1 MRRPPVAT
9 CENDD
14 RGDQPQGAADGQH
27 RARIGEPRRDLG
39 HVIGHRPRVAAPTRA
54 PQAACHVSFTTVTT
68 PSDVRAL
75 AGELSLAVVR
85 LTRHLR
91 GRRVDSQISL
101 TQLSA
106 LATLAREGAMTPG
119 ALAAKERVQPPSMTR
134 VIASLTDLGLVQRD
148 PHPTDGRQIIV
159 SLSSAGRALIDDETS
174 AREAWMTEQ
183 LAGLTDDQLL
193 VLTRAVGIMKQIVT
207 ESE

>member
-1 MRRPPVAT
+1 M
-9 CENDD
+9 
-14 RGDQPQGAADGQH
+14 
-27 RARIGEPRRDLG
+27 
-39 HVIGHRPRVAAPTRA
+39 
-54 PQAACHVSFTTVTT
+54 TT
-68 PSDVRAL
+68 PSDLRAL

-91 GRRVDSQISL
+91 GRRADSQISL

-134 VIASLTDLGLVQRD
+134 VIASLTDLDLVERN

-159 SLSSAGRALIDDETS
+159 SLSSAGRALIADEAS

-183 LAGLTDDQLL
+183 LATLSEDQLV
-193 VLTRAVGIMKQIVT
+193 VLSRAVAIMKQIVT

>member
-1 MRRPPVAT
+1 M
-9 CENDD
+9 
-14 RGDQPQGAADGQH
+14 
-27 RARIGEPRRDLG
+27 
-39 HVIGHRPRVAAPTRA
+39 
-54 PQAACHVSFTTVTT
+54 TT
-68 PSDVRAL
+68 PSDIRAL

-91 GRRVDSQISL
+91 GRRADAQISL

-106 LATLAREGAMTPG
+106 LATLNREGAMTPG

-134 VIASLTDLGLVQRD
+134 VIASLSELDLVERN

-159 SLSSAGRALIDDETS
+159 SLSPAGRALVADENQ
-174 AREAWMTEQ
+174 AREAWMT
-183 LAGLTDDQLL
+183 DQLSKL
-193 VLTRAVGIMKQIVT
+193 SPDQLKVLTEAVGIMKYIVD

>member
-1 MRRPPVAT
+1 M
-9 CENDD
+9 
-14 RGDQPQGAADGQH
+14 
-27 RARIGEPRRDLG
+27 
-39 HVIGHRPRVAAPTRA
+39 
-54 PQAACHVSFTTVTT
+54 TT
-68 PSDVRAL
+68 PSDIRAL

-91 GRRVDSQISL
+91 GRRADAQISL

-106 LATLAREGAMTPG
+106 LATLNRDGAMTPG

-134 VIASLTDLGLVQRD
+134 VIASLSEMSLVQRD

-159 SLSSAGRALIDDETS
+159 SLSENGRALIADETH
-174 AREAWMTEQ
+174 AREAWMTDQLSNLSPDQ
-183 LAGLTDDQLL
+183 LA
-193 VLTRAVGIMKQIVT
+193 VLEQAVGIMKQIVD

>member
-1 MRRPPVAT
+1 M
-9 CENDD
+9 
-14 RGDQPQGAADGQH
+14 
-27 RARIGEPRRDLG
+27 
-39 HVIGHRPRVAAPTRA
+39 
-54 PQAACHVSFTTVTT
+54 TT
-68 PSDVRAL
+68 PSDVRTL

-91 GRRVDSQISL
+91 GRRADSQISL

-106 LATLAREGAMTPG
+106 LATLSRDGAMTPG

-134 VIASLTDLGLVQRD
+134 VIASLVDIGLVKRE

-159 SLSSAGRALIDDETS
+159 SLSAAGRALIADEAS

-183 LAGLTDDQLL
+183 LSTLSEEQLA
-193 VLTRAVGIMKQIVT
+193 VLSRAVSIMKDIVA

>member
-1 MRRPPVAT
+1 M
-9 CENDD
+9 
-14 RGDQPQGAADGQH
+14 
-27 RARIGEPRRDLG
+27 
-39 HVIGHRPRVAAPTRA
+39 
-54 PQAACHVSFTTVTT
+54 TT
-68 PSDVRAL
+68 PSDIRAL

-91 GRRVDSQISL
+91 GRRADAQISL

-106 LATLAREGAMTPG
+106 LATLNREGAMTPG

-134 VIASLTDLGLVQRD
+134 VIASLSELELVERN

-159 SLSSAGRALIDDETS
+159 SLSEAGRALVLDENQ
-174 AREAWMTEQ
+174 AREAWMT
-183 LAGLTDDQLL
+183 DQLSNL
-193 VLTRAVGIMKQIVT
+193 SPDKLKVLGEAVSIMKQIVD

>member
-1 MRRPPVAT
+1 M
-9 CENDD
+9 
-14 RGDQPQGAADGQH
+14 
-27 RARIGEPRRDLG
+27 
-39 HVIGHRPRVAAPTRA
+39 
-54 PQAACHVSFTTVTT
+54 TT

-91 GRRVDSQISL
+91 GRRADSQISL

-106 LATLAREGAMTPG
+106 LATLNREGAMTPG

-134 VIASLTDLGLVQRD
+134 VIASLTDLDLVVRN

-159 SLSSAGRALIDDETS
+159 SLSPAGHALLADEAS
-174 AREAWMTEQ
+174 AREEWMTEQ
-183 LAGLTDDQLL
+183 LSALTEDQLV
-193 VLTRAVGIMKQIVT
+193 VLTRAVGIMKQIVA